1 MQYRAQLEYANRWL
15 VFTVTDARA
24 PFLEIQTLPPP
35 EALLSAAD
43 NLSRVLVVDDNHD
56 AANSLVMLLRC
67 LGYDARAAYNGQEAL
82 DVAQEFVP
90 RVVLLDLRLPIIDGY
105 EVARR
110 LRRGPLSAS
119 MLVAVSG
126 LDGEETAARV
136 RSAGFDCHLVK
147 PVDPARLEK
156 LLAAAIGC

>member
-1 MQYRAQLEYANRWL
+1 
-15 VFTVTDARA
+15 
-24 PFLEIQTLPPP
+24 
-35 EALLSAAD
+35 
-43 NLSRVLVVDDNHD
+43 LSRVLVVDDNRD

-82 DVAQEFVP
+82 DTAEEFAP
-90 RVVLLDLRLPIIDGY
+90 RVVLLDLRLPVIDGY

-110 LRRGPLSAS
+110 LRRGSHPLS

-126 LDGEETAARV
+126 LDGDETAIRV

-147 PVDPARLEK
+147 PVDPIRLEK
-156 LLAAAIGC
+156 LLASAVGC

>member
-1 MQYRAQLEYANRWL
+1 
-15 VFTVTDARA
+15 
-24 PFLEIQTLPPP
+24 LEIQTLPPP
-35 EALLSAAD
+35 EALLPVTAG
-43 NLSRVLVVDDNHD
+43 LSRILVVDDNHD

-67 LGYDARAAYNGQEAL
+67 LGYEARAAYDGQDAL
-82 DVAQEFVP
+82 DAAEEFAP
-90 RVVLLDLRLPIIDGY
+90 RIVLLDLRLPVIDGY

-110 LRRGPLSAS
+110 LRRTSLPIN

-147 PVDPARLEK
+147 PVDPVRLEK
-156 LLAAAIGC
+156 LLAAAVGV